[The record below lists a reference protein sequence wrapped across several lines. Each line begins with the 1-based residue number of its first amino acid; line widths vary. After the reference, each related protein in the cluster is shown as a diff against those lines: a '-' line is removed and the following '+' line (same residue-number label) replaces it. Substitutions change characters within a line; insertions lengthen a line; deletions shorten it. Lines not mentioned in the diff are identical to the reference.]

1 MNYPYSRIRSE
12 RVEQRLQ
19 EKKKSKY
26 HNKKTVIDSIK
37 FDSKKEAKRYEEL
50 LLLEQSH
57 QIENLELQKEFV
69 LQEAFVN
76 VEGEKRRAIKYV
88 ADFVYF
94 DLRTNKTVVED
105 VKSKATR
112 TQVYMIK
119 KKLFE
124 SRYQIVITEV

>member
-1 MNYPYSRIRSE
+1 MNYPYPSIRSQ

-19 EKKKSKY
+19 EKKISKY
-26 HNKKTVIDSIK
+26 HNQKTVIDSIK

-57 QIENLELQKEFV
+57 QIKNLELQKEYV
-69 LQEAFVN
+69 LQDAFIN
-76 VEGEKRRAIKYV
+76 VEGKKRRAIKYV

-94 DLRTNKTVVED
+94 DLKANKIIVED

-124 SRYQIVITEV
+124 SRYHTVITEV

>member
-1 MNYPYSRIRSE
+1 MNYPYPRIRSE

-124 SRYQIVITEV
+124 SRYQTVITEV